1 MTKIIDL
8 VEVIGSFTEETCVMF
23 TKEDITTS
31 DLLIAQG
38 NEQEKWYDVTTI
50 LKPPYLKT
58 GYKMLVL
65 VPYTNSPIKSN

>member
-8 VEVIGSFTEETCVMF
+8 VEVIGSFTEDTCVMF
-23 TKEDITTS
+23 TKEDIETS

-38 NEQEKWYDVTTI
+38 NDKEVWYNVSTI
-50 LKPPYLKT
+50 LKPPYLKS

-65 VPYTNSPIKSN
+65 IPHVK